1 MVSKTRTV
9 NGTTFPRYEEKAYAV
24 HKGMSGSD
32 ELARRTASAQL
43 AQWQSGFGELHSGW
57 IKVKDSNV
65 LEGVPKMMYGLYH
78 SATVQ
83 FISKVL
89 RYGKMS
95 VEEWLNYWS
104 NEDKGLDGGVL
115 SRIAD
120 LLGGERYAGGQ
131 A

>member
-9 NGTTFPRYEEKAYAV
+9 NGTTYPRYEEKAYAV

-43 AQWQSGFGELHSGW
+43 AQWQAGFGKLHTAW
-57 IKVKDSNV
+57 MRVKDAEI

-83 FISKVL
+83 YVSKVL
-89 RYGKMS
+89 SGKMTES
-95 VEEWLNYWS
+95 EWLAVWTG
-104 NEDKGLDGGVL
+104 EDKQLDGGVL
-115 SRIAD
+115 GRISSV
-120 LLGGERYAGGQ
+120 LSGQ